1 MQKIQGRVRM
11 TLTSTPRSAAAEKE
25 VPADVAGY
33 RGSGNTLEQ
42 YPLLPEVLGM
52 SAAEATHYQLG
63 DVTCHHG
70 LTVHGSINNTT
81 NRDRMSYLFA
91 YFPADTRYWHSADG
105 AAVNGLPR
113 RRVHDNI
120 GQPGDLPAAFARH
133 GRTARRRD
141 QIRRPRGHGRGG
153 C

>member
-1 MQKIQGRVRM
+1 M
-11 TLTSTPRSAAAEKE
+11 
-25 VPADVAGY
+25 PADVAGY

-70 LTVHGSINNTT
+70 LTVHGSVNNTT

-113 RRVHDNI
+113 RRVHDALANPVIYRPPSLGTAAPPDVAIGSVVREVTDAEVASPWRRCHSTLSLAIIPNI
-120 GQPGDLPAAFARH
+120 P
-133 GRTARRRD
+133 
-141 QIRRPRGHGRGG
+141 
-153 C
+153 